1 MGLCGCRVTH
11 KTARLDSYDDTFPGS
26 GSPRGNVTTS
36 SPRFTKGTNVT
47 IENVTTHTRTGACN
61 RGKGN
66 TLCKSKSMEG
76 PQKNRLR
83 EDVTAYLKSAV
94 EGKKN
99 LTGISTVLV
108 GKWIQKKATVLKS
121 SFGEVVYHT
130 RINRVLSTSK
140 NTVRRH
146 ELEATDEG
154 TPREPTPC
162 RSLQRLRPAPRT
174 KAPKGA
180 SPASAPHLVTG
191 LPWTERRGAS
201 LAHHAQRREG
211 QATTRLSV
219 PAKTGEKKG
228 LCYLQRQKKV
238 LSKHSNHQNPKMVH
252 KTGQT
257 SFQSQGTLPYSPVR
271 TSR

>member
-1 MGLCGCRVTH
+1 MPLQEDGGPPKEQAPRKRH
-11 KTARLDSYDDTFPGS
+11 RLPKISHG
-26 GSPRGNVTTS
+26 
-36 SPRFTKGTNVT
+36 
-47 IENVTTHTRTGACN
+47 
-61 RGKGN
+61 
-66 TLCKSKSMEG
+66 
-76 PQKNRLR
+76 
-83 EDVTAYLKSAV
+83 
-94 EGKKN
+94 GKKN

-140 NTVRRH
+140 NAVRREDT

-201 LAHHAQRREG
+201 LAHRAQRRKG
-211 QATTRLSV
+211 QASTRLSV

-228 LCYLQRQKKV
+228 LCSLQR
-238 LSKHSNHQNPKMVH
+238 
-252 KTGQT
+252 
-257 SFQSQGTLPYSPVR
+257 
-271 TSR
+271 